1 MADVRAAYLKG
12 RRQASRLHRRFDM
25 IERIQTEGGG
35 IDVFDTIVRLGVPLI
50 FKPLDGL
57 LGMYTNVPMPGIMV
71 TTKRSRSVQRYTG
84 AHELGHH
91 LLNHD
96 QSLDDDLLLRRSPVY
111 GRSRY
116 THRAQEFEADIF
128 ATEFLLPP
136 WLIAAHCKRQHW
148 TPAMLADPEVVY
160 QLSLRVGASYEAT
173 CRALMRP
180 GVEAIDRSAV
190 DKLLAVQPRAI
201 KKALLG
207 EYSPP
212 DWARDVWLL
221 TECDQGTRIEGSS
234 SDLFVFKLME
244 HSGSG
249 YVWNFDE
256 FDQAGIAV
264 VRDAREGPA
273 GDTVGGH
280 VTRSVLGRPE
290 RPSRGRL
297 TLTERRPWVMDGPPI
312 GSLSV
317 NYALSSPETQGLS
330 QAERRFLA
338 EAA

>member
-12 RRQASRLHRRFDM
+12 RRQASRLHRGFDM

-57 LGMYTNVPMPGIMV
+57 LGVYANDPIPGIMI

-91 LLNHD
+91 LLDHD
-96 QSLDDDLLLRRSPVY
+96 QSLDDDSLLGRSPIY
-111 GRSRY
+111 GGSRY
-116 THRAQEFEADIF
+116 TDRAQEFEADIF

-136 WLIAAHCKRQHW
+136 WLIAVHCKRQHW
-148 TPAMLADPEVVY
+148 ELGMLADPKVVY

-180 GVEAIDRSAV
+180 GVEAIGKSVV
-190 DKLLAVQPRAI
+190 DKLLAVQPKTI

-207 EYSPP
+207 EYNPP
-212 DWARDVWLL
+212 DWARDVWIL
-221 TECDQGTRIEGSS
+221 TECDQGTRIEGNS

-256 FDQAGIAV
+256 LDQAGIVV
-264 VRDAREGPA
+264 VRDAREGSV
-273 GDTVGGH
+273 GETVGEH
-280 VTRSVLGRPE
+280 VTRLVLGRPE
-290 RPSRGRL
+290 RPFRGRL
-297 TLTERRPWVMDGPPI
+297 TLTESRPWVKDGSSI

-317 NYALSSPETQGLS
+317 NYALSDPETAGLS